1 MTFDQIKRMAAQQL
15 DEDPADMDEL
25 SELLTAYVNEG
36 YQIALRDYVRP
47 RERFTCQTDKMGHAP
62 MGARRILRVVEL
74 MDGEGRYVPFAISA
88 DGQTIETGEEN
99 KTLFGVAEV
108 AYPDMKAGSDVP
120 RMDETA
126 HMALCDYA
134 CWRYLCNGNLAKQS
148 RAQHYQQRFYAA
160 MRALRPQ
167 GMGSVT
173 GYRGLY
179 AVTDARFVR

>member
-1 MTFDQIKRMAAQQL
+1 MTFDQIRRMAALQL

-47 RERFTCQTDKMGHAP
+47 RERFSCRTDAQGRAQLGTRH
-62 MGARRILRVVEL
+62 ILRMVEL
-74 MDGEGRYVPFAISA
+74 MDGEGRDVPFALSA

-99 KTLFGVAEV
+99 KTLSGVAEV
-108 AYPDMKAGSDVP
+108 SYPDMKAGSDVP

-179 AVTDARFVR
+179 AVTDARFAR

>member
-1 MTFDQIKRMAAQQL
+1 
-15 DEDPADMDEL
+15 
-25 SELLTAYVNEG
+25 
-36 YQIALRDYVRP
+36 
-47 RERFTCQTDKMGHAP
+47 

-74 MDGEGRYVPFAISA
+74 MDGEGRDVPFALSA

-99 KTLFGVAEV
+99 KTLSGVAEV

-179 AVTDARFVR
+179 AVTDARYAR

>member
-1 MTFDQIKRMAAQQL
+1 MTFDQIRRMAALQL

-47 RERFTCQTDKMGHAP
+47 RERFSCRTDAQGRAQLGTRH
-62 MGARRILRVVEL
+62 ILRMVTLTDE
-74 MDGEGRYVPFAISA
+74 DGRDVPFALSS
-88 DGQTIETGEEN
+88 DGQAMETARPDAQ
-99 KTLFGVAEV
+99 LSGVAEV

-179 AVTDARFVR
+179 AVTDARAAK

>member
-15 DEDPADMDEL
+15 DEDPADMAEIADLL
-25 SELLTAYVNEG
+25 SAYVNEG
-36 YQIALRDYVRP
+36 YQIALRDYARP

-62 MGARRILRVVEL
+62 MGARRILRVVTL
-74 MDGEGRYVPFAISA
+74 TDADGRDVPFSLSA
-88 DGQTIETGEEN
+88 DGQTMETARPDAQ
-99 KTLFGVAEV
+99 LAGVAEV

-120 RMDETA
+120 RIDETA

-160 MRALRPQ
+160 MRAMRPQ

-179 AVTDARFVR
+179 AVTDARYAR

>member
-15 DEDPADMDEL
+15 DEDPADMAEIADLL
-25 SELLTAYVNEG
+25 SAYVNEG

-62 MGARRILRVVEL
+62 MGARRILRVVTL
-74 MDGEGRYVPFAISA
+74 RDAEGRDVPFAISS

>member
-1 MTFDQIKRMAAQQL
+1 MTFDQIRRMAALQL
-15 DEDPADMDEL
+15 DEDPADMDEMT
-25 SELLTAYVNEG
+25 ELLTAYVNEG
-36 YQIALRDYVRP
+36 YQIALREYVRP
-47 RERFTCQTDKMGHAP
+47 RERFSCQTDAQGRAQLGTRH
-62 MGARRILRVVEL
+62 ILRIVTL
-74 MDGEGRYVPFAISA
+74 TDADGRDVPFALSA
-88 DGQTIETGEEN
+88 DGQTMETSRPDAQ
-99 KTLFGVAEV
+99 LAGVAEV

-126 HMALCDYA
+126 HMALGDYA
-134 CWRYLCNGNLAKQS
+134 CWRYLANGNLAKQS

-179 AVTDARFVR
+179 AVTDARAAK

>member
-15 DEDPADMDEL
+15 DEDPADMAEIADLL
-25 SELLTAYVNEG
+25 SAYVNEG

-62 MGARRILRVVEL
+62 MGARRILRVVTL
-74 MDGEGRYVPFAISA
+74 RDAEGRDVPFALSA

-179 AVTDARFVR
+179 AVTDARAAK

>member
-1 MTFDQIKRMAAQQL
+1 MTFDQIRRMAALQL
-15 DEDPADMDEL
+15 DEDPADMDEIT
-25 SELLTAYVNEG
+25 ELLTAYVNEG

-47 RERFTCQTDKMGHAP
+47 RERFTCQPDKMGHAP

-74 MDGEGRYVPFAISA
+74 MDGEGRDVPFALSA

-99 KTLFGVAEV
+99 KTLSGVAEV

-179 AVTDARFVR
+179 AVTNARYAR

>member
-1 MTFDQIKRMAAQQL
+1 MTFDQIKRMAALQL
-15 DEDPADMDEL
+15 DEDPADMAEIADLL
-25 SELLTAYVNEG
+25 SAYVNEG

-62 MGARRILRVVEL
+62 MGARRILRVVTLTDE
-74 MDGEGRYVPFAISA
+74 DGRDVPFALSS
-88 DGQTIETGEEN
+88 DGQAMETARPDAQ
-99 KTLFGVAEV
+99 LSGVAEV

-179 AVTDARFVR
+179 AVTDARAAK